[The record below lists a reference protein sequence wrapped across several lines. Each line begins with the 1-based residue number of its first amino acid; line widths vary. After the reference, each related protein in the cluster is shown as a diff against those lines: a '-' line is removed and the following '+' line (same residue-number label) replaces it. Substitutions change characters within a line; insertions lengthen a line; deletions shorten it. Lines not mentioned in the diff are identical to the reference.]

1 VEQQYD
7 GGGGHVAKLGESLG
21 DADFRNSFAENH
33 AQTLQD
39 AGIEEG
45 SLPAGLID
53 ALLRCQPEEL
63 AALAKVRGALVD
75 EGVSLDLACR
85 IV

>member
-33 AQTLQD
+33 AQALKD
-39 AGIEEG
+39 AGIDES

-75 EGVSLDLACR
+75 EGVSLDLAGR